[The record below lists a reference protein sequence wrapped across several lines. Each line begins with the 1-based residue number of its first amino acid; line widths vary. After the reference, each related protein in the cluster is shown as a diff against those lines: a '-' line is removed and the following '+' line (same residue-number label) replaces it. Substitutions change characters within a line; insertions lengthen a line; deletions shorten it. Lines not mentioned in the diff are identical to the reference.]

1 MNHYTHKSLLAA
13 VLVGWAGLGVV
24 QGQDQ
29 GELARLR
36 TEKARL
42 QIQNANLQE
51 SLIEANRREKDSATA
66 LAQIKLRLEAL
77 GKNLIDSGDDRQ
89 VKAVADMAVL
99 DRRLRKL
106 EEAAIRLSA
115 SVQGYLKTAI
125 ASDPEARAQVEA
137 RLREL
142 EVELGLR
149 NLPDRNIER
158 GNLQHAKVKS
168 IDEKSGLVVLNVGDK
183 EKARIG
189 MIFNIMRG
197 DQVVAEAMVAE
208 TRPDICGVFV
218 QRLENENNPV
228 RFNDTASLK
237 TN

>member
-13 VLVGWAGLGVV
+13 ALVGWAGLGVV

-29 GELARLR
+29 GELASLR
-36 TEKARL
+36 AEKARL

-51 SLIEANRREKDSATA
+51 SLIEANRREKDSASA

-115 SVQGYLKTAI
+115 SVQGYLKAAI